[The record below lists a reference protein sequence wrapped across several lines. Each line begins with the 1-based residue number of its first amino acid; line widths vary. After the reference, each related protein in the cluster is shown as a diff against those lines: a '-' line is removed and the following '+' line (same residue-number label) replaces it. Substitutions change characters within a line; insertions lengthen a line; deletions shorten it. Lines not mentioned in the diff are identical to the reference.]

1 VCHAQSSGH
10 HSQSTPIMRCEYS
23 RWADSH
29 PLNGPYKDG
38 ISPFS
43 PSTSPSRSPAPPPR
57 RADPSEPTI
66 PPDSMQPFS
75 SGHPPATSQLPVTHP
90 ASDDKPPPTM
100 VDHSC
105 TSRQRRH
112 AESGYNQGTLN
123 RITGDHKTI
132 VFPQGNGGRRARY
145 YSAGI

>member
-1 VCHAQSSGH
+1 MHNLVGITHNQRQLCAANTADGRIVIHSMGH
-10 HSQSTPIMRCEYS
+10 IKMALAHFPT
-23 RWADSH
+23 
-29 PLNGPYKDG
+29 
-38 ISPFS
+38 
-43 PSTSPSRSPAPPPR
+43 STSPSRSPAPPPR
-57 RADPSEPTI
+57 RADHSEPTI
-66 PPDSMQPFS
+66 PPDGMQPFS
-75 SGHPPATSQLPVTHP
+75 SGHPLATSQLPVTHP

-132 VFPQGNGGRRARY
+132 VFPQGNGGQRARY
-145 YSAGI
+145 CSAGI

>member
-1 VCHAQSSGH
+1 MHNLVGITHNQRQLCAANTADGRIVIHSMGH
-10 HSQSTPIMRCEYS
+10 IKMALAHFPT
-23 RWADSH
+23 
-29 PLNGPYKDG
+29 
-38 ISPFS
+38 
-43 PSTSPSRSPAPPPR
+43 STSPSRSPAPPPR

-66 PPDSMQPFS
+66 PPDGMQPFS

-132 VFPQGNGGRRARY
+132 VFPQGNGGRCARY